1 MTILVLGLVA
11 WKLHSSHF
19 DWSAFWAACRGVD
32 WRLLILATLILYT
45 NFLFRA
51 ARWAVFLKP
60 ALPPGKRFNWWQLAG
75 SQFIGFAGLAALG
88 RVGELIRPYL
98 VSRRTGL
105 PFSSQVAV
113 VAVERIFDLG
123 AFGVLFAGNLLLSP
137 GLKAL
142 PYSSKYHL
150 FGFAIAGIIAFLS
163 LFVALIRFAGASLA
177 RIAGR
182 AVGRFSPSA
191 GAATSAKILEFR
203 DGLDTIDSPADFA
216 LAAVYSL
223 LTWVAIAA
231 SYIVTMRAFP
241 PPVHG
246 LTPAYA
252 VLLLGFSVV
261 GGVVQLPG
269 IGGGAQLLTITA
281 LTVLFGIPKEI
292 ATSAGMILWFITSM
306 SVVLPGL
313 LFARAEQVSL
323 RSVARQSGQA
333 ERQAEAHPVH

>member
-1 MTILVLGLVA
+1 MIALVA

-19 DWSAFWAACRGVD
+19 DWAAFWAACRGVN
-32 WRLLILATLILYT
+32 WRLLIVATLILYT

-60 ALPPGKRFNWWQLAG
+60 ALLPGERFTWWQLAG

-142 PYSSKYHL
+142 PYSGKYHL

-177 RIAGR
+177 AVLGR
-182 AVGRFSPSA
+182 AIGRFSPSA
-191 GAATSAKILEFR
+191 GSATSAKILEFR

-223 LTWVAIAA
+223 LTWVAIAG
-231 SYIVTMRAFP
+231 SYIVIMRAFP
-241 PPVHG
+241 APVHD

-261 GGVVQLPG
+261 GGIVQLPG

-306 SVVLPGL
+306 SVILPGL

-333 ERQAEAHPVH
+333 EAHPVH